1 MSHRRVKQNANR
13 VLRLGI
19 ALAGLLIVVSSL
31 SRTGTVRRPAPFEP
45 ASARAAE
52 GWPLFRGDPQATGVA
67 HTTLPE
73 TPEVLWT
80 FAPRQAAF
88 EASPIIAHN
97 RVFIGSLHG
106 TFYALDLKTG
116 QAVWEFS
123 TELGFSAPASYRD
136 GAVYVGDSDGR
147 FYCLDAATGKPRWH
161 FDTEGEINS
170 GANFHGDRVVFG
182 SQDGHLYCLDAA
194 TGKLV
199 WKYRS
204 ENQIRCFPTIV
215 AERAFVAGCDERLHV
230 IDLATGRQSAEV
242 SLEAPTGSTPAVL
255 GDMLFVGTEGKTFFG
270 VRWAKPQI
278 AWRYQ
283 PAEHSAPF
291 RSSAAVTPQAVL
303 VGAQDKLLHALD
315 PNTGALRWTFPT
327 RGRVD
332 GSPVVVG
339 NRVFFGSADGR
350 LYAVDLATGQQR
362 WRFEAG
368 GAIVS
373 SPAVAAGRLVVGTS
387 SGEVYCLGAR

>member
-1 MSHRRVKQNANR
+1 MARRAVRKNHNR

-19 ALAGLLIVVSSL
+19 GLAAVMVVVSSL
-31 SRTGTVRRPAPFEP
+31 SREGPLRRPAAFEP
-45 ASARAAE
+45 ATAWGAE

-67 HTTLPE
+67 RTTLPE
-73 TPEVLWT
+73 TLQVLWT

-88 EASPIIAHN
+88 EASPIIAEN
-97 RVFIGSLHG
+97 RVFVGSLHG
-106 TFYALDLKTG
+106 KFYALDLQSG
-116 QAVWEFS
+116 QTVWEFS
-123 TELGFSAPASYRD
+123 TELGFSAPASYRQ

-147 FYCLDAATGKPRWH
+147 FYCLDAATGKPRWQ

-170 GANFHGDRVVFG
+170 GANFHGEQVLFG
-182 SQDGHLYCLDAA
+182 SQDGHLYCLEAA

-215 AERAFVAGCDERLHV
+215 ADRAFVAGCDERLHV
-230 IDLATGRQSAEV
+230 IDLTTGRQSAEV

-255 GDMLFVGTEGKTFFG
+255 DDLLFVGTEGKTFFG
-270 VRWAKPQI
+270 IRWGKPEI

-291 RSSAAVTPQAVL
+291 RSSAAVTRQWVL
-303 VGAQDKLLHALD
+303 VGAQDKSLHALD
-315 PNTGALRWTFPT
+315 PKTGALRWRFAT

-339 NRVFFGSADGR
+339 DRVFFGSADGR
-350 LYAVDLATGQQR
+350 LYAVDLATGKER

-368 GAIVS
+368 GAILA

-387 SGEVYCLGAR
+387 AGELYCLGGR